1 MSKYFD
7 YENYD
12 EDMMEEAAGF
22 QKINKRNSGNN
33 AVKAERKA
41 KEKAKALGHRQS
53 LEAAAEENCFLQHG
67 KSRKELKATRK
78 AAEERR
84 NRRNHR

>member
-1 MSKYFD
+1 MSKYVN

-12 EDMMEEAAGF
+12 EDIMEEAGF
-22 QKINKRNSGNN
+22 QRITKRNAGGN

-53 LEAAAEENCFLQHG
+53 LEAAAEENCFIQHG
-67 KSRKELKATRK
+67 KSRKELKASRR

-84 NRRNHR
+84 NRRSHR

>member
-1 MSKYFD
+1 MSKYVN

-12 EDMMEEAAGF
+12 EDIMEEAGF
-22 QKINKRNSGNN
+22 QRITKRNAGGN

-53 LEAAAEENCFLQHG
+53 LEAAAEENCFIQHG
-67 KSRKELKATRK
+67 KSRKELKASRK

-84 NRRNHR
+84 NRRSHR

>member
-1 MSKYFD
+1 MSKYMV
-7 YENYD
+7 NYD
-12 EDMMEEAAGF
+12 EYDMEEAGF
-22 QKINKRNSGNN
+22 QRMTKKNAGSN

-67 KSRKELKATRK
+67 KSRKELKADRR

>member
-1 MSKYFD
+1 MSNYMV
-7 YENYD
+7 NYD
-12 EDMMEEAAGF
+12 EEMMEEAGF
-22 QKINKRNSGNN
+22 QKMNKRNSGGN

-53 LEAAAEENCFLQHG
+53 LEAAAEENCFIQHG
-67 KSRKELKATRK
+67 KSRKELKASRK

>member
-1 MSKYFD
+1 MSKHVN

-12 EDMMEEAAGF
+12 EDIMEEAGF
-22 QKINKRNSGNN
+22 QRITKRNAGGN

-53 LEAAAEENCFLQHG
+53 LEAAAEENCFIQHG
-67 KSRKELKATRK
+67 KSRKELKASRR

-84 NRRNHR
+84 NRRSHR